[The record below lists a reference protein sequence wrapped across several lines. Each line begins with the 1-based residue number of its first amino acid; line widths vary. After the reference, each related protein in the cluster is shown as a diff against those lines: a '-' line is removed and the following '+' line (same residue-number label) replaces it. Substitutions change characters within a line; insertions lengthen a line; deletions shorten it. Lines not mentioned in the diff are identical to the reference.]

1 MKVYNKMKWAL
12 GILLVFIIVLIT
24 NLIDRDNFNRIR
36 YSIVTIYEDRIVAND
51 LIFEISAAIHKKEI
65 ALVKSDTSF
74 FRQKNSQVNDDIQR
88 FIDRYEETKITKEE
102 RVAFNSLI
110 NHVENL
116 QRLESEYMDSKFRD
130 KSELLSLI
138 SDIKDDLYDL
148 SKVQLKEGKRQMS
161 LSEKTMDTIELFT
174 QVEIIFLIV
183 MAVLIQLIVL
193 YQPKDK
199 KQSQAQE

>member
-24 NLIDRDNFNRIR
+24 NL
-36 YSIVTIYEDRIVAND
+36 
-51 LIFEISAAIHKKEI
+51 
-65 ALVKSDTSF
+65 
-74 FRQKNSQVNDDIQR
+74 
-88 FIDRYEETKITKEE
+88 
-102 RVAFNSLI
+102 
-110 NHVENL
+110 
-116 QRLESEYMDSKFRD
+116 RLESEYMDSKFRD

>member
-1 MKVYNKMKWAL
+1 MNFLCPIPQQY
-12 GILLVFIIVLIT
+12 IINGV
-24 NLIDRDNFNRIR
+24 
-36 YSIVTIYEDRIVAND
+36 
-51 LIFEISAAIHKKEI
+51 KKESSPQFH
-65 ALVKSDTSF
+65 VSRD
-74 FRQKNSQVNDDIQR
+74 
-88 FIDRYEETKITKEE
+88 KEKDKQ
-102 RVAFNSLI
+102 
-110 NHVENL
+110 NL

-199 KQSQAQE
+199 KQSQAPE

>member
-1 MKVYNKMKWAL
+1 LFEDEFSLSNTATVHYQWGKKGKQP
-12 GILLVFIIVLIT
+12 
-24 NLIDRDNFNRIR
+24 
-36 YSIVTIYEDRIVAND
+36 TI
-51 LIFEISAAIHKKEI
+51 SCKQ
-65 ALVKSDTSF
+65 
-74 FRQKNSQVNDDIQR
+74 RQR
-88 FIDRYEETKITKEE
+88 E
-102 RVAFNSLI
+102 R
-110 NHVENL
+110 
-116 QRLESEYMDSKFRD
+116 QTFRD

>member
-1 MKVYNKMKWAL
+1 
-12 GILLVFIIVLIT
+12 
-24 NLIDRDNFNRIR
+24 
-36 YSIVTIYEDRIVAND
+36 
-51 LIFEISAAIHKKEI
+51 
-65 ALVKSDTSF
+65 
-74 FRQKNSQVNDDIQR
+74 
-88 FIDRYEETKITKEE
+88 
-102 RVAFNSLI
+102 
-110 NHVENL
+110 
-116 QRLESEYMDSKFRD
+116 MDSKFRD

>member
-1 MKVYNKMKWAL
+1 LFEDEFSLSNTATVHYQWGKKGKQP
-12 GILLVFIIVLIT
+12 
-24 NLIDRDNFNRIR
+24 
-36 YSIVTIYEDRIVAND
+36 TISCKQRQRERQ
-51 LIFEISAAIHKKEI
+51 
-65 ALVKSDTSF
+65 T
-74 FRQKNSQVNDDIQR
+74 QKNSQVNDDIQR
-88 FIDRYEETKITKEE
+88 FIDRFEETKITKEE

-199 KQSQAQE
+199 KQSQAPE

>member
-24 NLIDRDNFNRIR
+24 NL
-36 YSIVTIYEDRIVAND
+36 
-51 LIFEISAAIHKKEI
+51 
-65 ALVKSDTSF
+65 SF

-88 FIDRYEETKITKEE
+88 FIDRFEETKITKEE

>member
-1 MKVYNKMKWAL
+1 MGIGNSVGVYHCINYQ
-12 GILLVFIIVLIT
+12 LIC
-24 NLIDRDNFNRIR
+24 
-36 YSIVTIYEDRIVAND
+36 
-51 LIFEISAAIHKKEI
+51 
-65 ALVKSDTSF
+65 
-74 FRQKNSQVNDDIQR
+74 
-88 FIDRYEETKITKEE
+88 
-102 RVAFNSLI
+102 
-110 NHVENL
+110 
-116 QRLESEYMDSKFRD
+116 
-130 KSELLSLI
+130 
-138 SDIKDDLYDL
+138 DIKDDLYDL

>member
-1 MKVYNKMKWAL
+1 MGIGNSVGVYHCINYQ
-12 GILLVFIIVLIT
+12 LI
-24 NLIDRDNFNRIR
+24 
-36 YSIVTIYEDRIVAND
+36 
-51 LIFEISAAIHKKEI
+51 
-65 ALVKSDTSF
+65 
-74 FRQKNSQVNDDIQR
+74 
-88 FIDRYEETKITKEE
+88 
-102 RVAFNSLI
+102 
-110 NHVENL
+110 
-116 QRLESEYMDSKFRD
+116 
-130 KSELLSLI
+130 
-138 SDIKDDLYDL
+138 LYDL

>member
-1 MKVYNKMKWAL
+1 LFEDEFSLSNTATVHYQWGKKGKQP
-12 GILLVFIIVLIT
+12 
-24 NLIDRDNFNRIR
+24 
-36 YSIVTIYEDRIVAND
+36 TI
-51 LIFEISAAIHKKEI
+51 SCKQ
-65 ALVKSDTSF
+65 
-74 FRQKNSQVNDDIQR
+74 RQRERQT
-88 FIDRYEETKITKEE
+88 EETKITKEE

-199 KQSQAQE
+199 KQSQAPE